1 MIRLWFLALALFAI
15 AATTCP
21 LCADGEPTGR
31 LAESGIVMP
40 VNDTHVDVLDQKVFI
55 KLPEP
60 RIPPDGQPK
69 PAVIRVE
76 YVLRRERSLPDE
88 KDEPL
93 TIQVGWPASR
103 GIPVGE
109 KGHLFCIPA
118 IKFDGKPV
126 AYNLLSFD
134 DLWYQYEQ
142 FWIARIDE
150 LLRSKPA
157 LRERVLAIRKECQ
170 GQGVYSWRPTAAVGE
185 LKRWMEQHGLGS
197 ESKRMTETIA
207 AGLLG
212 NTDDNAR
219 PSDQAYAIQTALT
232 WLDPF
237 YESIDL
243 YETLSERW
251 GHKLLLLDPAT
262 EQLVDM
268 ESDLLGHDPGFGV
281 FRFPIALE
289 LDKEHRLVVQYGQFL
304 GSATGAAG
312 PFRGLLYLMEPAK
325 RWGGWQKTT
334 IEIRVPT
341 GWHQVAIRPPGKKIS
356 TTGGY
361 DTYRILMRH
370 RPYEDLW
377 ISVDE
382 ASPSG
387 RTATE

>member
-1 MIRLWFLALALFAI
+1 MT
-15 AATTCP
+15 ATTSP

-31 LAESGIVMP
+31 FAESGIVVP
-40 VNDTHVDVLDQKVFI
+40 IDDTYVDVLDQKVFVT
-55 KLPEP
+55 LPALTEVQ
-60 RIPPDGQPK
+60 PDGQPK

-93 TIQVGWPASR
+93 TIQVGWPTS
-103 GIPVGE
+103 GVPLGE
-109 KGHLFCIPA
+109 KGHLLCIPA

-126 AYNLLSFD
+126 AYNFLSFD
-134 DLWYQYEQ
+134 DLWNQYEQ
-142 FWIARIDE
+142 FWMARIDK
-150 LLRSKPA
+150 LLGSKPA
-157 LRERVLAIRKECQ
+157 LKERVL
-170 GQGVYSWRPTAAVGE
+170 YWRQTAAVGK
-185 LKRWMEQHGLGS
+185 LKGWMEQHGLGS

-219 PSDQAYAIQTALT
+219 PSDQGYAIQTALT

-243 YETLSERW
+243 YKTLSERW

-268 ESDLLGHDPGFGV
+268 DSDLLGHDPGFGI

-289 LDKEHRLVVQYGQFL
+289 LNKEHHLVVQYGQFL
-304 GSATGAAG
+304 GSATGATE
-312 PFRGLLYLMEPAK
+312 PWYGLLYLMEPAR
-325 RWGGWQKTT
+325 RWGGWHKTT
-334 IEIRVPT
+334 IEIRVWT
-341 GWHQVAIRPPGKKIS
+341 GWGRVAIRPPAKKIS

-377 ISVDE
+377 ISVDQP
-382 ASPSG
+382 SSSG